1 MYDLCIIGGGAAGL
15 SCAITAGRLG
25 LKTLLIDKNNKLGK
39 KLYATGNG
47 RCNLTNM
54 NFDSKVH
61 FNSSATAYN
70 YFIDSALSN
79 SYSKNTPNQ
88 QIIEFMSS
96 LGINTMEDN
105 GYVYPSSAQASSV
118 VWAML
123 DAIKSYDINV
133 VQNEEVLSISGKY
146 PEFTIKC
153 KNEAFNAARIVLANG
168 GAAYKSLGGSTS
180 GYQIAKSL
188 GHSVISHR
196 PSLCGICVKEC
207 LDAVAGVRANAQI
220 KLLDNNGTM
229 VQTSKGELQITKQG
243 VSGICIFELSSKA
256 GRLLEEGINPILD
269 ISFIH
274 SEDNKK
280 YNQILKSIDN
290 ISDCNRTTIGFLNGY
305 VNDKL
310 AAYICDTN
318 NISGKSMVSE
328 LNKTQLTNLVESLNS
343 LKLHITSLYDME
355 QAQVTAGGV
364 NINEIN
370 PKTMESL
377 KVPGLYITGELLDID
392 GICGGYNLTFA
403 ILTGI
408 KAGKSINDKNKSD

>member
-25 LKTLLIDKNNKLGK
+25 LKILLIDKNNKLGK

-47 RCNLTNM
+47 RCNITNM
-54 NFDSKVH
+54 NFDSNAH
-61 FNSSATAYN
+61 YNSSSSDYN
-70 YFIDSALSN
+70 CFIDTALCAA
-79 SYSKNTPNQ
+79 YSSHAPNK

-96 LGINTMEDN
+96 IGIFTMEEN

-123 DAIKSYDINV
+123 DAIKNLDVTV
-133 VQNEEVLSISGKY
+133 VQKQEVLSITGKY
-146 PEFTIKC
+146 PYFTIKC
-153 KNEAFNAARIVLANG
+153 QNEDFNAAKIVLANG

-188 GHSVISHR
+188 GHSVITHR

-220 KLLDNNGTM
+220 KLLDNKENV
-229 VQTSKGELQITKQG
+229 VQISKGELQLTKQG
-243 VSGICIFELSSKA
+243 VSGICIYELSSKA
-256 GRLLEEGINPILD
+256 GRLLEESINPILD

-274 SEDNKK
+274 NDDNRL
-280 YNQILKSIDN
+280 YNQILKCIDS
-290 ISDCNRTTIGFLNGY
+290 ISDYNRTAIGFLNGY

-318 NISGKSMVSE
+318 KISGKTMISE
-328 LNKTQLTNLVESLNS
+328 LSKAQLTNLVDSLNS
-343 LKLHITSLYDME
+343 LKLHITSLYDIE

-364 NINEIN
+364 SISEIN
-370 PKTMESL
+370 PETMESL

-408 KAGKSINDKNKSD
+408 KAGKSVNDKNKSN